1 MTAASRLLLAA
12 ACLLAFAPAASAQA
26 ADGVLDPIDLH
37 SCTSTSRC
45 TGVYVDPNA
54 PCATV
59 WYVDYEEDP
68 TFSNC

>member
-1 MTAASRLLLAA
+1 MALPLLAA
-12 ACLLAFAPAASAQA
+12 ALLLSAGSGLAESDAAPII
-26 ADGVLDPIDLH
+26 DPIDLH

-45 TGVYVDPNA
+45 TGVYVDPNG

-68 TFSNC
+68 SFDSC